1 MKHLKQIWLVLLM
14 ALACTTAW
22 ASSAPT
28 ASLADQLVASDTRFF
43 TAVFTTRDE
52 STVEQML
59 APGFTFTAAGKT
71 RSREHF
77 LANLEKMWQQME
89 GGMRMRRELVDG
101 SVRAHREGDTAI
113 LEGVQKLF
121 AVAEGQEQLV
131 ETSAFRRTL
140 RNDNGQWIILSEET
154 SPVTPEQP
162 TGSAESD
169 TLSKELAAADQALF
183 DALFVTHD
191 FNAARALL
199 TDDFE
204 FYHDR
209 NGLVSETG
217 DAFIASI
224 AGHQEPGLHRR
235 LIADSVKT
243 FALHGFGALQQGV
256 HEFYR
261 SGDGKRP
268 APVSSARFMHVWQ
281 RVDDGWKLKREF
293 SYDHQDE

>member
-1 MKHLKQIWLVLLM
+1 MKYLKQIGLALLL
-14 ALACTTAW
+14 ALACMPAW

-28 ASLADQLVASDTRFF
+28 ASLADQLVASDSRFF
-43 TAVFTTRDE
+43 AAVFTTRDE
-52 STVEQML
+52 SVVERML
-59 APGFTFTAAGKT
+59 APGFTFTANGKT

-101 SVRAHREGDTAI
+101 SVRAHREGDNAI
-113 LEGVQKLF
+113 LEGVQKLY
-121 AVAEGQEQLV
+121 AVAGGQEQLV

-140 RNDNGQWIILSEET
+140 RNDNGQWILLSEET
-154 SPVTPEQP
+154 SPVPPEQ
-162 TGSAESD
+162 TGSAQVD

-183 DALFVTHD
+183 DALFATHD
-191 FNAARALL
+191 FNAARGLL

-224 AGHQEPGLHRR
+224 ARHQEPGLHRR
-235 LIADSVKT
+235 IVADSVQT

-261 SGDGKRP
+261 SGDGKP
-268 APVSSARFMHVWQ
+268 ATPVSRARFMHVWQ
-281 RVDDGWKLKREF
+281 RVGDGWKLKREF
-293 SYDHQDE
+293 SYDHQEQ